1 MVAHFRLATSRPF
14 LTNGRAVQVGWLL
27 FLLLALTLALPG
39 IVPYYQLFQTVCT
52 GTACLLGQL
61 TPAELQIAFAFGNS
75 LPEYATTAYYVYL
88 PTYAL
93 LLLTAVAFIWRKPT
107 HGAAVTG
114 AFALTALATST
125 LAQATAHT
133 FPLLERPSQFIL
145 FVQLALLL
153 PFFSLIPDGRFQPA
167 WFRWVVL
174 AIIPVAFLV
183 AFDMVG
189 AGTGYV
195 ISLIIGLLIVGIV
208 IYRYRSLP
216 PSPEKEQVAW
226 TLAAVALLIG
236 AQWMGRPLRPL
247 PLPVIPLD
255 AISYTFF
262 GFFPVFGT
270 LLIVG
275 ALTCL
280 AVALL
285 NDELFRVEVALNR
298 ALVYTLLTLFV
309 VGGYVLIVGY
319 LSLIFQSRGSLWFSL
334 VATGL
339 VAILFQPIRQRIQR
353 FVNQLLYGERDD
365 PYHVLAH
372 LGQRLESA
380 FEPTA
385 VPTAIIQ
392 TIRESLRLPYA
403 ALTLHPESEAE
414 PLAASG
420 VPVAQPASFPLTYQ
434 GATVGY
440 LLVSPRRGDTSLTPA
455 DRALLTDLAQQAGV
469 AIHGVRLMA
478 DLQQLTA
485 DLQHS
490 RESLVLAR
498 EEERR
503 RLRRDLH
510 DDLAPTLVG
519 LSLRASTISDLVLTD
534 PAKAGQLADNLDSAI
549 RDAVGNIRRLVY
561 DLRPPALDNL
571 GLLAA
576 IRERANEYSNGRGLH
591 IAVDAPETF
600 PPLPAAVEVAAYRIV
615 QEGLLNV
622 VKHAQAHTCHIHL
635 RLADGLQIEITDD
648 GIGLLETDTAGVGL
662 RSIQERTA
670 ELGGRCE
677 LTAGKEKGTKIV
689 VCLPIAN
696 RSGE

>member
-1 MVAHFRLATSRPF
+1 LAR
-14 LTNGRAVQVGWLL
+14 
-27 FLLLALTLALPG
+27 
-39 IVPYYQLFQTVCT
+39 CT
-52 GTACLLGQL
+52 
-61 TPAELQIAFAFGNS
+61 
-75 LPEYATTAYYVYL
+75 EYAEAAYYVYL
-88 PTYAL
+88 PTYAF

-107 HGAAVTG
+107 HGAAVAG

-133 FPLLERPSQFIL
+133 FPLLERPAQFIL
-145 FVQLALLL
+145 FVQLAMLL
-153 PFFSLIPDGRFQPA
+153 PFFCLIPDGRFQPA
-167 WFRWVVL
+167 WFRWLVL
-174 AIIPVAFLV
+174 AIIPMAFLV

-195 ISLIIGLLIVGIV
+195 ISLAIGLLIVGIV

-216 PSPEKEQVAW
+216 PSPQKEQVAW
-226 TLAAVALLIG
+226 TLAAVALLAG

-255 AISYTFF
+255 AIRYEFF

-298 ALVYTLLTLFV
+298 ALVYSLLTLFV
-309 VGGYVLIVGY
+309 VGSYVLIVGY

-339 VAILFQPIRQRIQR
+339 VAILFQPIRQRVQR

-403 ALTLHPESEAE
+403 AIAMPAEEWSGGFSRNVPAEAST
-414 PLAASG
+414 PISQLLAVSG
-420 VPVAQPASFPLTYQ
+420 VPLAQPISFPLTYQ

-549 RDAVGNIRRLVY
+549 RDTVGNIRRLVY
-561 DLRPPALDNL
+561 DLRPPALDDL

-576 IRERANEYSNGRGLH
+576 IRERASEYSNGQGLQ
-591 IAVDAPETF
+591 IEVDAPDTF

-635 RLADGLQIEITDD
+635 RLADGLHIEIADD
-648 GIGLLETDTAGVGL
+648 GIGLLETHTAGVGL
-662 RSIQERTA
+662 HSIRERTA
-670 ELGGRCE
+670 ELGGTCE
-677 LTAGKEKGTKIV
+677 ITAGTEKGTKIA

-696 RSGE
+696 VRQDLQD